1 MDDDADL
8 LAAWRA
14 TAADAAFVVL
24 EGVHA
29 LKHGLRFGA
38 EIVWVI
44 SDDPDRLA
52 MVARD
57 VAPDVAD
64 AMLADVR
71 RIAPPAARALA
82 SAPLRSPVLALARRP
97 PADDPPGR
105 GPVVF
110 LERPTHLGNLG
121 AVVRVAAA
129 AGAAAVLTT
138 GDLDPWHPAA
148 LRGSAGLHYA
158 LPVMRVTEPPLDRPR
173 VALDPD
179 GTPFDPKQVPAD
191 PVLLFGSERA
201 GLAPETLASADHV
214 LALPMRAGVSS
225 LNLATAVAAVLY
237 ALRL

>member
-1 MDDDADL
+1 M
-8 LAAWRA
+8 
-14 TAADAAFVVL
+14 AADPAFVVL

-38 EIVWVI
+38 EIVQVV
-44 SDDPDRLA
+44 SDDPARLA
-52 MVARD
+52 AVAWD

-71 RIAPPAARALA
+71 RIAPPVARALA

-97 PADDPPGR
+97 PAGDPPGR
-105 GPVVF
+105 GPIVF

-129 AGAAAVLTT
+129 AGAAAVLSV

-148 LRGSAGLHYA
+148 LRGAAGLHYA
-158 LPVMRVTEPPLDRPR
+158 LPVTRVTEPPPNRPR
-173 VALDPD
+173 VALDPN
-179 GTPFDPKQVPAD
+179 GAPFDPRYVLAD
-191 PVLLFGSERA
+191 PVLLFGSERT
-201 GLAPETLASADHV
+201 GLAPETLAGADHV
-214 LALPMRAGVSS
+214 MALPMRAGVSS

-237 ALRL
+237 GLSLARRA